1 MEIRAD
7 RSFLDSPDQRA
18 KAAERAAR
26 FASEQQKPPPPLP
39 TNRITIS
46 SGKVKKND
54 SKACLIR
61 LKERLD
67 AQGLALNAD
76 QERAMR
82 AAGLLDDCFVPRY
95 FPTHPFLPYVRA
107 HSSHISPLSSFFL
120 RRLEPAARRR

>member
-67 AQGLALNAD
+67 AQGVALNAD

-82 AAGLLDDCFVPRY
+82 AAGLLDDC
-95 FPTHPFLPYVRA
+95 A
-107 HSSHISPLSSFFL
+107 ASSPP
-120 RRLEPAARRR
+120 PAAADATAAVNFVFVV